1 MSEDI
6 KDIEMT
12 TDAAN
17 EPIAGSALKED
28 VSSVLDSEI
37 DYEFQGKDF
46 GYARTVEELELALD
60 EADAERNDPEK
71 WIKLIHYYSMENDTV
86 FIDYIWDMRMRSAKF
101 KKMKFE

>member
-46 GYARTVEELELALD
+46 GYARTVEELE
-60 EADAERNDPEK
+60 
-71 WIKLIHYYSMENDTV
+71 
-86 FIDYIWDMRMRSAKF
+86 
-101 KKMKFE
+101 

>member
-71 WIKLIHYYSMENDTV
+71 WITPIEFHTRLEDKYTWL
-86 FIDYIWDMRMRSAKF
+86 K
-101 KKMKFE
+101 

>member
-60 EADAERNDPEK
+60 EADAERNDPGK
-71 WIKLIHYYSMENDTV
+71 WITPIEFHTRLEDKYPWL
-86 FIDYIWDMRMRSAKF
+86 K
-101 KKMKFE
+101 